1 MSKIMIEKPR
11 MRWLFGGIGF
21 HNSEST
27 MSALMNEKFMNEIA
41 LKSFREISP
50 TFSRVFAGYADWTP

>member
-1 MSKIMIEKPR
+1 MSKISIEKPR

-27 MSALMNEKFMNEIA
+27 MSPLMSEEFKNERA
-41 LKSFREISP
+41 LKSFREIPP
-50 TFSRVFAGYADWTP
+50 TFS